1 MKNQKRRLYSL
12 VMVLAAMISFGVVG
26 TAAATT
32 TSSSSH
38 YSVTETQ
45 FGPGSNLQECSNNYC
60 AKTSAGDTTVGR
72 ASSTNYSAQFGS
84 NTTDEPL
91 LEEIVTGGTQDMGV
105 LDSTKTGTATYGV
118 SVRNY
123 LSDGYVLQITGS
135 IPSQGSH
142 TLTVPM
148 GPGNSPFTS
157 QPGAEQFGIN
167 LADNTAPN
175 IGKGPVQVPDD
186 TFSFGTVVSGYDTPD
201 LFKYV
206 PNDIVAG
213 SDKSTGET
221 DYTVSM
227 IINVSNAT
235 PGGRYNGAF
244 SAVAVPRF

>member
-1 MKNQKRRLYSL
+1 MKNQKRRQYSL
-12 VMVLAAMISFGVVG
+12 VMVLAAVISFGVVG

-45 FGPGSNLQECSNNYC
+45 IGPGSNLHECSTTYC

-72 ASSTNYSAQFGS
+72 GSSANYSAQFGS
-84 NTTDEPL
+84 NTTDEPV
-91 LEEIVTGGTQDMGV
+91 LEEIVTGGTQDMGI
-105 LDSTKTGTATYGV
+105 LDSTKTGTAVYGV

-123 LSDGYVLQITGS
+123 LSDGYVLQIAGS
-135 IPSQGSH
+135 VPSQGSH
-142 TLTVPM
+142 TLNVPM
-148 GPGNSPFTS
+148 GGGNSPFTS

-167 LADNTAPN
+167 LVDNTAPN
-175 IGKGPVQVPDD
+175 IGAAPVQVPSG
-186 TFSFGTVVSGYDTPD
+186 TFSFGTVASGYDTPD

-206 PNDIVAG
+206 ENDIVAN
-213 SDKSTGET
+213 SSRSTGET

-235 PGGRYNGAF
+235 PGGRYNGSF
-244 SAVAVPRF
+244 SAVAVPKF